1 MTNNI
6 RIDQEVCVGCG
17 MCSRACPVGAIEGEP
32 RQPYKIIDD
41 KCIHCGQCIQ
51 ACNVQ
56 LRNNDLRAQ
65 KLEERGMLPNATE
78 PLFAAYQMNQVQV
91 VKEAV
96 DSKKY
101 FNVVHCA
108 PSVRV
113 GIAEEFGMPA
123 GTLAPGKMFAALR
136 RLGFDRVYDTN
147 FGADITIME
156 EAAEFLDRVTHPGA
170 HGPLPMTT
178 SCCPG
183 WVKYIEAEHPDLI
196 PHLSSCKSPVGM
208 ISPLIKTYGAAQNG
222 VDPASIYTTII
233 MPCTAKAF
241 EVERPEM
248 NASGFQDTDAVLTTR
263 ELAQWIKAEGIDF
276 MNLPDEEVDQL
287 LGEYTG
293 AGNIFGASG
302 GVMEAA
308 LRTAYETVTG
318 KDLPRLEFDEVRGGE
333 GIRKATVQMGDKTV
347 RVAVV
352 AGLQHVNEAL
362 EQIRNGTADF
372 DFMEVMACPNGCI
385 SGGGQPKLPPAPA
398 AKKAALEAR
407 TANMYAHDKNL
418 PLRKCHENPMIKKV
432 YAEFLGEP
440 LGEKSHELLHTH
452 FYSRKK

>member
-1 MTNNI
+1 
-6 RIDQEVCVGCG
+6 

-398 AKKAALEAR
+398 AKKSLAFK
-407 TANMYAHDKNL
+407 TN
-418 PLRKCHENPMIKKV
+418 
-432 YAEFLGEP
+432 
-440 LGEKSHELLHTH
+440 
-452 FYSRKK
+452 

>member
-1 MTNNI
+1 
-6 RIDQEVCVGCG
+6 
-17 MCSRACPVGAIEGEP
+17 
-32 RQPYKIIDD
+32 
-41 KCIHCGQCIQ
+41 
-51 ACNVQ
+51 
-56 LRNNDLRAQ
+56 
-65 KLEERGMLPNATE
+65 
-78 PLFAAYQMNQVQV
+78 
-91 VKEAV
+91 
-96 DSKKY
+96 
-101 FNVVHCA
+101 
-108 PSVRV
+108 
-113 GIAEEFGMPA
+113 
-123 GTLAPGKMFAALR
+123 
-136 RLGFDRVYDTN
+136 
-147 FGADITIME
+147 
-156 EAAEFLDRVTHPGA
+156 
-170 HGPLPMTT
+170 
-178 SCCPG
+178 
-183 WVKYIEAEHPDLI
+183 
-196 PHLSSCKSPVGM
+196 M

-233 MPCTAKAF
+233 MPCTAKSF
-241 EVERPEM
+241 EIDRPEM
-248 NASGFQDTDAVLTTR
+248 NASGFRDTDAVLTTR

-318 KDLPRLEFDEVRGGE
+318 KELPRLEFEEVRGGE

-352 AGLQHVNEAL
+352 GGLQYVNEAL

-385 SGGGQPKLPPAPA
+385 SGGGQPKLSPAPA

-407 TANMYAHDKNL
+407 TGNMYVHDENL

-452 FYSRKK
+452 YYSRKK